1 MKALVITP
9 TNPPVEGRD
18 VHAIF
23 KRLRMFVQ
31 ALGEMSDSVTMLHF
45 VEPDAPEWKQ
55 DPGELDRAQSRYWG
69 TNVRVRLV
77 AKRKDAIRWWQHLSS
92 PYSVLSRPR
101 FHPYVGDEQV
111 AAISSQLK
119 EKPDLVLAHRITGVA
134 PLFRIEEH
142 AAPVFF
148 DLDDVEH
155 RVKIRTSLSSSTLV
169 SKLFNLIQVPGIYFA
184 EMRAAKIAA
193 MTFVCSDLDRR
204 YLERLG
210 MGKRVQS
217 IPNALPIPQDLQD
230 RHSDPAVLF
239 LGNYD
244 YPPNVLAAERLI
256 SNIWPKIVSRKP
268 EARLVIAGN
277 RPDLIPAF
285 RRNVPNVEYTGIVDD
300 LSLLYQR
307 CRVICCPI
315 TIAGG
320 TRVKLVEAAGYGK
333 PMVSTAIGAEG
344 LGMTDNVEILIR
356 DSDEDIAD
364 ACVQLLGDEE
374 LCARLGSA
382 ARQKAK
388 AVYDVVQVQ
397 TKIREYFAQHVHAGH
412 PSHVDEALTSPR
424 PSK

>member
-1 MKALVITP
+1 MRALVITP
-9 TNPPVEGRD
+9 TTPPVAGKD
-18 VHAIF
+18 VHAIY

-31 ALGEMSDSVTMLHF
+31 ELGEMSDSVTMLHF
-45 VEPDAPEWKQ
+45 VEPDAPEWKL
-55 DPGELDRAQSRYWG
+55 DPCQLDRAQSSYWG

-101 FHPYVGDEQV
+101 FYPYVGNEQV

-119 EKPDLVLAHRITGVA
+119 EGHDLVLAHRMTGMA
-134 PLFRIEEH
+134 PFFRIKENS
-142 AAPVFF
+142 APVFF

-155 RVKIRTSLSSSTLV
+155 KVKIRTSLSSSTLV

-184 EMRAAKIAA
+184 EIKAAKIAA
-193 MTFVCSDLDRR
+193 MTFVCSELDRR

-210 MGKRVQS
+210 MGSRVQA
-217 IPNALPIPQDLQD
+217 IPNALPIPEDVQGKQ
-230 RHSDPAVLF
+230 SDPTVLY
-239 LGNYD
+239 LGNYE

-256 SNIWPKIVSRKP
+256 SNIWPKIARRKP
-268 EARLVIAGN
+268 EARLTIAGN

-285 RRNVPNVEYTGIVDD
+285 SRNVPNVEYTGIVDD
-300 LSLLYQR
+300 LSLLYQSS
-307 CRVICCPI
+307 RVICCPI

-344 LGMTDNVEILIR
+344 LGMTDNMEILIR
-356 DSDEDIAD
+356 DSDDDIAD

-382 ARQKAK
+382 ARQRAK
-388 AVYDVVQVQ
+388 AVYDVVHVKR
-397 TKIREYFAQHVHAGH
+397 KIKEFFAQCVGI
-412 PSHVDEALTSPR
+412 
-424 PSK
+424 

>member
-1 MKALVITP
+1 MCQSDQTAAFMKALVITP

-45 VEPDAPEWKQ
+45 VEPGAPEWKQ
-55 DPGELDRAQSRYWG
+55 DPCELDRAQSGYWG

-77 AKRKDAIRWWQHLSS
+77 AKRKVAIGWWQHFSS

-101 FHPYVGDEQV
+101 FFPYVGDEQV
-111 AAISSQLK
+111 AAISSLLK
-119 EKPDLVLAHRITGVA
+119 EGPDLVLAHRITGMA
-134 PLFRIEEH
+134 PLFRIKEND
-142 AAPVFF
+142 AAVFF

-155 RVKIRTSLSSSTLV
+155 KVKIRTSLSCRTFA

-204 YLERLG
+204 YLERMS
-210 MGKRVQS
+210 MGRRVQS
-217 IPNALPIPQDLQD
+217 IPNALPIPEDAGGQP
-230 RHSDPAVLF
+230 SDPTVLY

-256 SNIWPKIVSRKP
+256 SNIWPKIMSRKP
-268 EARLVIAGN
+268 EARLTIAGN
-277 RPDLIPAF
+277 RPDLIPSF
-285 RRNVPNVEYTGIVDD
+285 RRSVPNVEYTGIVDD

-307 CRVICCPI
+307 SRVICCPI

-333 PMVSTAIGAEG
+333 PMVSSTIGAEG
-344 LGMTDNVEILIR
+344 LGMIDNAEIMIR
-356 DSDEDIAD
+356 DTDDDIAD
-364 ACVQLLGDEE
+364 ACVQLLGDED
-374 LCARLGSA
+374 LCARMGSA

-397 TKIREYFAQHVHAGH
+397 KKIKEYFAQGVHAGH
-412 PSHVDEALTSPR
+412 PIA
-424 PSK
+424 

>member
-9 TNPPVEGRD
+9 TNPPVEGKD
-18 VHAIF
+18 VHAIY

-31 ALGEMSDSVTMLHF
+31 ALGEMSGSVTMLHF

-55 DPGELDRAQSRYWG
+55 DPCQLDRAQSSYWG

-77 AKRKDAIRWWQHLSS
+77 ARRRDKIRWWQHFSS
-92 PYSVLSRPR
+92 PYSILSRPR
-101 FHPYVGDEQV
+101 FFPYVGNEQV

-119 EKPDLVLAHRITGVA
+119 EGADLVLAHRITGMA
-134 PLFRIEEH
+134 PFLRIKEND
-142 AAPVFF
+142 APVFF

-155 RVKIRTSLSSSTLV
+155 KVKIRTSLSSITSI
-169 SKLFNLIQVPGIYFA
+169 SKLFNLIQIPGIYFA
-184 EMRAAKIAA
+184 EIRAAKIAA
-193 MTFVCSDLDRR
+193 MTFVCSELDRR

-217 IPNALPIPQDLQD
+217 IPNALPIPQDVGG
-230 RHSDPAVLF
+230 RPSDPTVLY

-244 YPPNVLAAERLI
+244 YPPNVFAAERLI

-268 EARLVIAGN
+268 EARLTIAGN
-277 RPDLIPAF
+277 RPDLISSF
-285 RRNVPNVEYTGIVDD
+285 RRSVPNVEYTGIVDD

-307 CRVICCPI
+307 SRVICCPI

-333 PMVSTAIGAEG
+333 PMVSSTIGAEG

-356 DSDEDIAD
+356 DSDDDIAD

-374 LCARLGSA
+374 LCTRLGSA

-388 AVYDVVQVQ
+388 AVYDVVHVKG
-397 TKIREYFAQHVHAGH
+397 KIKEFFSTATR
-412 PSHVDEALTSPR
+412 SR
-424 PSK
+424 